1 MYSSETETESLS
13 VNSPVNQL
21 DIRPKTEARIRDD
34 REDRDNQQGPVNI
47 FIMGNYQLRDSLK
60 GIKNLI
66 KDERY

>member
-47 FIMGNYQLRDSLK
+47 FIMPGKLSIK
-60 GIKNLI
+60 GIKDLI